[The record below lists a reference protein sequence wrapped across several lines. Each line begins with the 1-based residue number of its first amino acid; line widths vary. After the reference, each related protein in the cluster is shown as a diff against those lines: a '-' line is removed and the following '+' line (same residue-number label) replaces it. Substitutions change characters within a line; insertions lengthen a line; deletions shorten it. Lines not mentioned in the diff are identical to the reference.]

1 MPVLRVEGLA
11 KSFTLHLQG
20 GVTIPVLDGLDFS
33 VAAGECLVLAGPSG
47 QGKSTVLRLIW
58 GSYRALGGRI
68 LIRHAGD
75 RIDLASA
82 PPRAVLE
89 VRRLTMGYV
98 SQFLRVLPRVPAQ
111 SIVAEPLLA
120 RGTAPERAQAIA
132 AGLLARLHI
141 PERLWT
147 LPPATFS
154 GGEQQRINLARGFAP
169 DYPVL
174 LLDEPT
180 ASLDAANR
188 AVVVELIAAAKAR
201 GAAIVAIC
209 HDPEV
214 AAAIATRTLDLSTAR
229 AAA

>member
-1 MPVLRVEGLA
+1 MPLLRVEGLA

-20 GVTIPVLDGLDFS
+20 GVTIPVLESLNFT
-33 VAAGECLVLAGPSG
+33 VMAGECLVLAGPSG

-58 GSYRALGGRI
+58 GSYRALGGHI
-68 LIRHAGD
+68 LIRHAGNW
-75 RIDLASA
+75 IDLASA
-82 PPRAVLE
+82 PPRGVLE

-120 RGTAPERAQAIA
+120 RGTPPERARVIA
-132 AGLLARLHI
+132 AGLLARLQI
-141 PERLWT
+141 PERLWS

-154 GGEQQRINLARGFAP
+154 GGEQQRINLARCFAP

-180 ASLDAANR
+180 ASLDAVNR
-188 AVVVELIAAAKAR
+188 AVVVELIVAAKAR

-214 AAAIATRTLDLSTAR
+214 AAAIATRTLDLSAAR